1 MFPAKTLI
9 CTENYK
15 SMLLLMSSLL
25 YINSHSPQII
35 LEMTISIWNMMVHTL
50 DQVLEQYI
58 LLVCSVLEL
67 SIDLKTAGDI
77 GLLIIIIDIHYNDWS
92 VACKNGA
99 ELCFKCS
106 ALFNSLLINRC
117 SRRRRSKTVLHS
129 FNC

>member
-1 MFPAKTLI
+1 MFPAKTLV

-35 LEMTISIWNMMVHTL
+35 LEMTILIWNMMVHTL

-58 LLVCSVLEL
+58 FLVCSVLEL

-77 GLLIIIIDIHYNDWS
+77 GLLIIIIFTIMIGVLPAKMVQSYVLS
-92 VACKNGA
+92 LV
-99 ELCFKCS
+99 
-106 ALFNSLLINRC
+106 LFLTLY
-117 SRRRRSKTVLHS
+117 L
-129 FNC
+129 